1 MSDRDPLYLFLC
13 HLEWRNHGALSAHA
27 ELVDAL
33 SDSDPVIRA
42 LAESLIVRCS
52 QRPKGRGAERQDSRV
67 EP

>member
-33 SDSDPVIRA
+33 SDSDPAIRA
-42 LAESLIVRCS
+42 LAENLNRTLLEA
-52 QRPKGRGAERQDSRV
+52 PKVPLGRASRFSD
-67 EP
+67 

>member
-13 HLEWRNHGALSAHA
+13 HLEWRNRGALSAHA

-33 SDSDPVIRA
+33 NDSDPAIRA
-42 LAESLIVRCS
+42 LAEDLIQRCS
-52 QRPKGRGAERQDSRV
+52 QSPKCRGAERRDSQI